1 METFIN
7 CVAVGFGGAFGAICR
22 YLLGMLPLRSRI
34 EFPITT
40 LGINILG
47 AFMIGLI
54 MSLLEKDTKINPSLL
69 IFLKIGFCGG
79 FTTFSTFSMEAFELI
94 RSGKL
99 LASLIYMLLSIL
111 MCLLAIACAQAVVK

>member
-1 METFIN
+1 METFTN
-7 CVAVGFGGAFGAICR
+7 CIAVGIGGAFGAICR

-34 EFPITT
+34 EFPVTT

-54 MSLLEKDTKINPSLL
+54 MSFLEKDTDINPSLL
-69 IFLKIGFCGG
+69 LFLKIGFCGG

-94 RSGKL
+94 RDGRL
-99 LASLIYMLLSIL
+99 LAGLVYMLLSVL
-111 MCLLAIACAQAVVK
+111 VCLLAIACAQAVVK